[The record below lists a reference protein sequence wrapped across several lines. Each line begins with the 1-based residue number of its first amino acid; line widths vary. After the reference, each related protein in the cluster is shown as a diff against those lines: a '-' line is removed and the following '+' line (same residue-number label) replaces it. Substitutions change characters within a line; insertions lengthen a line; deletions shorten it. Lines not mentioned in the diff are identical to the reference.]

1 MILVLNAVKDDNF
14 IFPLIWF
21 FCTSIVKDR
30 EPVKS
35 TVVGRPILL
44 ALEDVDGTPSFLEK
58 ALTFIEEHGGFSSS
72 SSFSLSLSLFVC
84 MYAYMYVWEV
94 Y

>member
-1 MILVLNAVKDDNF
+1 M
-14 IFPLIWF
+14 
-21 FCTSIVKDR
+21 KDR

-58 ALTFIEEHGGFSSS
+58 ALTFIEEHGGFS
-72 SSFSLSLSLFVC
+72 FSLSLSLYVCTYIC
-84 MYAYMYVWEV
+84 MYGKFIR
-94 Y
+94 